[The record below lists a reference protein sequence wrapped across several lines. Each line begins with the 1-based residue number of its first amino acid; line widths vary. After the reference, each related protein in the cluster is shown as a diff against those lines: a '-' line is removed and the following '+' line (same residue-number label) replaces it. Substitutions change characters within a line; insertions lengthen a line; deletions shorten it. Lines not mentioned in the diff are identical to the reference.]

1 MEPRSDDRK
10 NTNSSSSETLRS
22 MDSLDTHFI
31 GILDESLDKIKS
43 DILDKNAGSLSYD
56 SDANMSSGSGGSI
69 GSNDSFHL
77 ESPYHHDDR
86 KYRKVS
92 SYQVERSVEKYY
104 YETENNHSTE
114 LDILISYMKGQKNI
128 YILSKNYT
136 QYKLNC
142 LLIPSILIT
151 AAVTIFAPF
160 IQPFAWSGGFISG
173 LNAITTLLI
182 SLSKYLKLESSVDMY
197 AASANQYDK
206 LETSLEFVSSKLLF
220 IDSEA
225 EKSRVIL
232 KNIQE
237 VEKKISEIK
246 QWNSLFIPN
255 EVRCIFP
262 IISNINIFSF
272 IKRMEVHRKN
282 LVAKLKD
289 ITNELRYI
297 TYMQQERERGI
308 KQNVDIEKE
317 ESRFSLLTQL
327 KEKTKED
334 LIQCKLAFGNI
345 DEIFTREI
353 KQAYSYSIFSMSSR
367 VKNTIDMNMSSGPIG
382 KWITEGSSS

>member
-1 MEPRSDDRK
+1 MESRSDERK
-10 NTNSSSSETLRS
+10 NTNSSSSETLKS

-31 GILDESLDKIKS
+31 GVLDESLDKIKS
-43 DILDKNAGSLSYD
+43 DLLDKNSYD

-160 IQPFAWSGGFISG
+160 IQPFTWSGGFISG

-182 SLSKYLKLESSVDMY
+182 SLSNYLKLESSVDMY

-237 VEKKISEIK
+237 VEKKLTK
-246 QWNSLFIPN
+246 LNNGTPYLSLTKSG
-255 EVRCIFP
+255 VYFP
-262 IISNINIFSF
+262 LYRILIFSVLLNVWKF
-272 IKRMEVHRKN
+272 I
-282 LVAKLKD
+282 
-289 ITNELRYI
+289 
-297 TYMQQERERGI
+297 
-308 KQNVDIEKE
+308 
-317 ESRFSLLTQL
+317 
-327 KEKTKED
+327 
-334 LIQCKLAFGNI
+334 
-345 DEIFTREI
+345 
-353 KQAYSYSIFSMSSR
+353 
-367 VKNTIDMNMSSGPIG
+367 VKI
-382 KWITEGSSS
+382 W